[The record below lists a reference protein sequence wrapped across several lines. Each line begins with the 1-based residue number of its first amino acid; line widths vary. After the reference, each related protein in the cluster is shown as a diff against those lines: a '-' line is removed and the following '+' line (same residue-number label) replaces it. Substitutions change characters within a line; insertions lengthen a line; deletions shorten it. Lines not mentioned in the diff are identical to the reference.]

1 MIKLNP
7 MTNTEE
13 QQFLNDLEKKLWTSA
28 NKLLPSLD
36 ASQYKH
42 VMLGLIF
49 VKYVSD
55 AFDLRR
61 EELKAQ
67 LQNPEQDYYLGP
79 ADFGGADSDEYQQ
92 EINNELE
99 IRDYYLETNT
109 FNQCLRSLN

>member
-1 MIKLNP
+1 

-13 QQFLNDLEKKLWTSA
+13 QDFLNSLEKKLWTSA

-61 EELKAQ
+61 QELKTQ
-67 LQNPEQDYYLGP
+67 LQDPKQDYYLDP
-79 ADFGGADSDEYQQ
+79 QDFSGEEYLA
-92 EINNELE
+92 EIDAELE
-99 IRDYYLETNT
+99 VRDYYLETNT
-109 FNQCLRSLN
+109 FWAVSYTHLTLPTSDLV